1 MKGENIMAGLNV
13 SSKKFGKILK
23 KNGFEFVRCT
33 GDHYVYKHSVS
44 GSVISV
50 PLHLNPII
58 AQRLVKE
65 FNLNVSL

>member
-13 SSKKFGKILK
+13 SSKQFGKILK
-23 KNGFEFVRCT
+23 KNGFELVRCS

-65 FNLNVSL
+65 FKLNINL